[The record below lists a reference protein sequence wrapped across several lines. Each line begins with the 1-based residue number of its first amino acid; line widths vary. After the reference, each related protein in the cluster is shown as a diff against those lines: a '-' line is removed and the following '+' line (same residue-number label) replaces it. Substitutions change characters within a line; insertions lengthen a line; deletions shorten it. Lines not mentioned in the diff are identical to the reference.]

1 MVYLLL
7 HLRAVPILL
16 EYQGMGPAVARQVQP
31 QGVLFICLYLF
42 FVGNEILLHTLI
54 SRLLRAMC
62 AGCVG
67 ECVRVQG

>member
-42 FVGNEILLHTLI
+42 LSGMKYYYTH
-54 SRLLRAMC
+54 
-62 AGCVG
+62 
-67 ECVRVQG
+67 